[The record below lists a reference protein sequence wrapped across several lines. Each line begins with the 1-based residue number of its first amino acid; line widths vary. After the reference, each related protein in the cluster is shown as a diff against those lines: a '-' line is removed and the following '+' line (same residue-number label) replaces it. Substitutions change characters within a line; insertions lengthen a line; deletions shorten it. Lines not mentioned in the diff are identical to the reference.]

1 MKHGFYIHLMFA
13 LGAEGSIDATGRET
27 LFYRGTNKRKR
38 AQASTLPAGRPRTN
52 GQALQTEWTAVTA
65 KTLEIAT
72 STNEKT
78 PFISL
83 TDSVW

>member
-52 GQALQTEWTAVTA
+52 GQALQTE
-65 KTLEIAT
+65 
-72 STNEKT
+72 
-78 PFISL
+78 
-83 TDSVW
+83 